1 MHWVF
6 LTLAILGEVL
16 GTSLMKVISSEGHV
30 LAGTLVAMF
39 TIGISYLLLS
49 QATKRIPVTFA
60 NAAWEGLGMV
70 LITGI
75 SFLWLQ
81 EQITLLQLVGIA
93 LSLLGIGVIH
103 HGYHQ
108 ANEVAQEAM

>member
-6 LTLAILGEVL
+6 LTLAIVGEVL
-16 GTSLMKVISSEGHV
+16 GTSLMKVFSSEGHV
-30 LAGTLVAMF
+30 LMGTLIAMS
-39 TIGISYLLLS
+39 TVGISYLLLS
-49 QATKRIPVTFA
+49 QATRRISVTFA

-70 LITGI
+70 LITGV

-81 EQITLLQLVGIA
+81 EQISPLQLVGIV
-93 LSLLGIGVIH
+93 LSLIGIMVVH

-108 ANEVAQEAM
+108 ADEAVQEAV